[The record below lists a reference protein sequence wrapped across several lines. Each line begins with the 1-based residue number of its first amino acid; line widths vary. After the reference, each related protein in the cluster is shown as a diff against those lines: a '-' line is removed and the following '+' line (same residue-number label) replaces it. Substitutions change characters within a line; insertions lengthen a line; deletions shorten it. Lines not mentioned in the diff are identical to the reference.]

1 MLRTRQKVVRGT
13 VSPLDVGRPDGDEVD
28 LPAGEWGIT
37 AGGIGAVGTTT
48 CTVVEARPGPSITIA
63 PESGERNSTA
73 TVSGEG
79 FGGKFRAEGAVPGEL
94 DGTYQVVATRHRN
107 PGSRPRSRRPRVLAA
122 GRLEHFGR
130 RLVAVA
136 GLRVVGLGTA
146 PLPAIRSPPGVKG

>member
-73 TVSGEG
+73 TVI
-79 FGGKFRAEGAVPGEL
+79 
-94 DGTYQVVATRHRN
+94 ATRGRD
-107 PGSRPRSRRPRVLAA
+107 PGAA
-122 GRLEHFGR
+122 GHASWQRDDLNT
-130 RLVAVA
+130 LDAA
-136 GLRVVGLGTA
+136 W
-146 PLPAIRSPPGVKG
+146 